1 MKNILIIDD
10 EINICTLLSKFLS
23 KHGFKVDT
31 TMSGATALKMMKE
44 KTYDLALCDYRL
56 KDTDGAQLLQDIRVL
71 SPQTIVIIIT
81 GYTDVRVAVEMVK
94 NGAYDY
100 ISKPLYPDEILNLI
114 HKAFVHQESVKEQYG
129 NSLPPLPGYSA
140 PAANNNVPATPAASS
155 AAASQYKEPEQE
167 SLDNRRDEKYVYGDS
182 GSAKELYRQINLV
195 APTDYSV
202 IIFGETGTG
211 KESVA
216 QLIHQHSKRRG
227 QPFVALDCGS
237 LSKELAASELFGHE
251 KGSFTGAINTKI
263 GAFEQ
268 AQGGTLFLDEI
279 ANLSYDIQ
287 VALLRVVQ
295 EKQIRRVGSM
305 KEIPIDVRI
314 IVASNE
320 KLSESVQ
327 KGRFREDLFHRFNEF
342 TIYIPPLRE
351 RYEDIQL
358 FVNAFVRQVEKELQ
372 KQTGKIS
379 PEVWECFRKYNWPG
393 NIRELK
399 NVIRRACLLTPQGEE
414 ITMSTLPLEMKESF
428 TQHFVEDQVEELV
441 AMAKENDLKTVA
453 LQAEY
458 NKIIN
463 VLKEVKYN
471 KTKAA
476 QLLNID
482 RKTLY
487 NKLRLLNINY

>member
-10 EINICTLLSKFLS
+10 EINICTLLSKFLG
-23 KHGFKVDT
+23 KHGFDVDT
-31 TMSGATALKMMKE
+31 TMTGSAALKMMKE
-44 KTYDLALCDYRL
+44 KTYDLVLCDYRL
-56 KDTDGAQLLQDIRVL
+56 KDTDGAQLLQDIRQINP
-71 SPQTIVIIIT
+71 STIVIIIT

-100 ISKPLYPDEILNLI
+100 LSKPLYPDEILSLV
-114 HKAFVHQESVKEQYG
+114 HKAFAHKESEQERQAVRPVESG
-129 NSLPPLPGYSA
+129 S
-140 PAANNNVPATPAASS
+140 
-155 AAASQYKEPEQE
+155 EPEVRETLLSRSQN
-167 SLDNRRDEKYVYGDS
+167 DKNDKYVYGES
-182 GSAKELYRQINLV
+182 EGAKELIRQIKLV

-216 QLIHQHSKRRG
+216 HLIHHHSKRNQ

-279 ANLSYDIQ
+279 SNLSYDIQ
-287 VALLRVVQ
+287 VALLRVLQ
-295 EKQIRRVGSM
+295 EKVIRRVGSL

-327 KGRFREDLFHRFNEF
+327 RGKFREDLFHRLNEF

-351 RYEDIQL
+351 RRDDL
-358 FVNAFVRQVEKELQ
+358 PLFTTSFVNQVERELD
-372 KQTGKIS
+372 KSCGKIS
-379 PEVWECFRKYNWPG
+379 AEVWDCFKQYNWPG

-399 NVIRRACLLTPQGEE
+399 NVIRRACLLTPEME
-414 ITMSTLPLEMKESF
+414 DITMIALPLEMKESF
-428 TQHFVEDQVEELV
+428 AQAPEEVHVSGEL
-441 AMAKENDLKTVA
+441 ALLSNDNDLKTVA

-476 QLLNID
+476 QVLNID

>member
-10 EINICTLLSKFLS
+10 EINICTLLSKFLG
-23 KHGFKVDT
+23 KHGFDVDT
-31 TMSGATALKMMKE
+31 TMTGGAALKMMKE
-44 KTYDLALCDYRL
+44 KTYDLVLCDYRL
-56 KDTDGAQLLQDIRVL
+56 KDTDGAQLLQDIHQINP
-71 SPQTIVIIIT
+71 STIVIIIT

-100 ISKPLYPDEILNLI
+100 LSKPLYPDEILNLV
-114 HKAFVHQESVKEQYG
+114 HKAFAHKEAEQERR
-129 NSLPPLPGYSA
+129 
-140 PAANNNVPATPAASS
+140 ASRPVES
-155 AAASQYKEPEQE
+155 GSEPEEVRETLLSRNQ
-167 SLDNRRDEKYVYGDS
+167 DDKNNKYVYGES
-182 GSAKELYRQINLV
+182 EGAKELIRQIKLV

-216 QLIHQHSKRRG
+216 HLIHHHSKRNH

-279 ANLSYDIQ
+279 SNLSYDIQ
-287 VALLRVVQ
+287 VALLRVLQ
-295 EKQIRRVGSM
+295 EKVIRRVGSL

-327 KGRFREDLFHRFNEF
+327 RGKFREDLFHRLNEF

-351 RYEDIQL
+351 RREDLPL
-358 FVNAFVRQVEKELQ
+358 FTTAFVDQVERELD
-372 KQTGKIS
+372 KSCGKIS
-379 PEVWECFRKYNWPG
+379 SEVWDCFQQYNWPG

-399 NVIRRACLLTPQGEE
+399 NVIRRACLLTPEME
-414 ITMSTLPLEMKESF
+414 DITMIALPLEMKESF
-428 TQHFVEDQVEELV
+428 NQIPEEVHVSGEL
-441 AMAKENDLKTVA
+441 ALLSNDNDLKTVA

-476 QLLNID
+476 QVLNID

>member
-1 MKNILIIDD
+1 MKSILIIDD

-23 KHGFKVDT
+23 KHGFKTDS
-31 TMSGATALKMMKE
+31 TMTGAQALKMMKE
-44 KTYDLALCDYRL
+44 EAYDLVLCDYRL
-56 KDTDGAQLLQDIRVL
+56 KDTDGAQLLNDIRAL
-71 SPQTIVIIIT
+71 RPQTVVIIIT
-81 GYTDVRVAVEMVK
+81 GYSDVRIAVEMVK

-100 ISKPLYPDEILNLI
+100 ISKPLYPDEILSLVN
-114 HKAFVHQESVKEQYG
+114 KALSQPAPSVQGTPVAPYVHEERTPQHSE
-129 NSLPPLPGYSA
+129 PGK
-140 PAANNNVPATPAASS
+140 NGGG
-155 AAASQYKEPEQE
+155 
-167 SLDNRRDEKYVYGDS
+167 KYVYGES
-182 GSAKELYRQINLV
+182 EPSKELFRELTLV

-202 IIFGETGTG
+202 ILFGETGTG

-216 QLIHQHSKRRG
+216 HLIHDHSSRSN
-227 QPFVALDCGS
+227 QPFIAIDCGS

-251 KGSFTGAINTKI
+251 KGAFTGAINTKI

-268 AQGGTLFLDEI
+268 AHGGTIFLDEI

-287 VALLRVVQ
+287 VALLRVIQ

-305 KEIPIDVRI
+305 KEIAVDTRL

-320 KLSESVQ
+320 NLFEAVQ
-327 KGRFREDLFHRFNEF
+327 KGKFREDLFHRFNEF
-342 TIYIPPLRE
+342 TIHIPPLRV
-351 RYEDIQL
+351 RNADLPL
-358 FVNAFVRQVEKELQ
+358 FVDSFLSQVSKELN
-372 KQTGKIS
+372 KPEPVMTE
-379 PEVWECFRKYNWPG
+379 EVWECFRQYDWPG

-399 NVIRRACLLTPQGEE
+399 NVIRRASLLTPAGKE
-414 ITMSTLPLEMKESF
+414 ITMAALPLEMKAGGFSR
-428 TQHFVEDQVEELV
+428 LNSS
-441 AMAKENDLKTVA
+441 AMAASAGVAEDSDDMPDLPMLDENDLKSVA
-453 LQAEY
+453 LKAEY

-463 VLKEVKYN
+463 VLKAVKYN

>member
-10 EINICTLLSKFLS
+10 EINICTLLSKFLG
-23 KHGFKVDT
+23 KHGFDVDT
-31 TMSGATALKMMKE
+31 TMTGNAALKMMKE
-44 KTYDLALCDYRL
+44 KNYDLVLCDYRL
-56 KDTDGAQLLQDIRVL
+56 KDTDGAQLLQDIHQINP
-71 SPQTIVIIIT
+71 STIVIIIT

-100 ISKPLYPDEILNLI
+100 LSKPLYPDEILNLV
-114 HKAFVHQESVKEQYG
+114 HKAFAHKEAEQERQAVRPVESG
-129 NSLPPLPGYSA
+129 S
-140 PAANNNVPATPAASS
+140 
-155 AAASQYKEPEQE
+155 EPEVRETLLSRNQ
-167 SLDNRRDEKYVYGDS
+167 SDKNDKYVYGDS
-182 GSAKELYRQINLV
+182 DGAKELFRQIRLV

-216 QLIHQHSKRRG
+216 HLIHHHSKRNQ

-279 ANLSYDIQ
+279 SNLSYDIQ
-287 VALLRVVQ
+287 VALLRVLQ
-295 EKQIRRVGSM
+295 EKVIRRVGSL
-305 KEIPIDVRI
+305 KEIPVDVRI

-327 KGRFREDLFHRFNEF
+327 RGKFREDLFHRFNEF

-351 RYEDIQL
+351 RREDL
-358 FVNAFVRQVEKELQ
+358 PLFTVAFVNQVEKELD
-372 KQTGKIS
+372 KTCGKIS
-379 PEVWECFRKYNWPG
+379 PEVWECFRQYSWPG

-399 NVIRRACLLTPQGEE
+399 NVIRRACLLTPEME
-414 ITMSTLPLEMKESF
+414 DITMSALPLEMKESF
-428 TQHFVEDQVEELV
+428 LQIPDEVPVSGEL
-441 AMAKENDLKTVA
+441 AILSNDNDLKTVA

-476 QLLNID
+476 QVLNID

>member
-1 MKNILIIDD
+1 MIIDD
-10 EINICTLLSKFLS
+10 EINICTLLSKFLG

-31 TMSGATALKMMKE
+31 TMSGNAALKMMKE
-44 KTYDLALCDYRL
+44 KPYDLVLCDYRL
-56 KDTDGAQLLQDIRVL
+56 KDTDGAQLLQDIHQLNPR
-71 SPQTIVIIIT
+71 TIVIIIT

-100 ISKPLYPDEILNLI
+100 LSKPLYPDEILNLV
-114 HKAFVHQESVKEQYG
+114 HKAFAHLDAESEREAMQVISQ
-129 NSLPPLPGYSA
+129 PQA
-140 PAANNNVPATPAASS
+140 AAANRENSS
-155 AAASQYKEPEQE
+155 NGKAPVSEM
-167 SLDNRRDEKYVYGDS
+167 LDKSNKYVYGE
-182 GSAKELYRQINLV
+182 SAGAMELFRQIKLV

-216 QLIHQHSKRRG
+216 HLIHHHSKRSS

-251 KGSFTGAINTKI
+251 KGAFTGAIGTKI

-268 AQGGTLFLDEI
+268 ATGGTLFLDEV

-287 VALLRVVQ
+287 VALLRVIQ
-295 EKQIRRVGSM
+295 EKVIRRVGSL
-305 KEIPIDVRI
+305 KEIPVDVRI

-351 RYEDIQL
+351 RKEDLPL
-358 FVNAFVRQVEKELQ
+358 FVNAFIGQVEKELQ
-372 KQTGKIS
+372 KNCGKITQ
-379 PEVWECFRKYNWPG
+379 EVWECFQKYSWPG

-399 NVIRRACLLTPQGEE
+399 NVIRRACLLTPEHQD
-414 ITMSTLPLEMKESF
+414 ITMSALPLEMKEA
-428 TQHFVEDQVEELV
+428 FVQSYEEDPVTEL
-441 AMAKENDLKTVA
+441 ATIANENDLKTVA

>member
-10 EINICTLLSKFLS
+10 EINICTLLSKFLG
-23 KHGFKVDT
+23 KHGFKVDS
-31 TMSGATALKMMKE
+31 TMTGAQAMKMMTE
-44 KTYDLALCDYRL
+44 NRYDLVLCDYRL
-56 KDTDGAQLLQDIRVL
+56 KDTDGAKLLGDIRQQHPHTVM
-71 SPQTIVIIIT
+71 IIIT
-81 GYTDVRVAVEMVK
+81 GYSDVRIAVEMVK

-100 ISKPLYPDEILNLI
+100 ISKPLYPDEILSLVN
-114 HKAFVHQESVKEQYG
+114 KALSQPV
-129 NSLPPLPGYSA
+129 PA
-140 PAANNNVPATPAASS
+140 PATQVNAV
-155 AAASQYKEPEQE
+155 EPHAHEERPMPVSEQQKNG
-167 SLDNRRDEKYVYGDS
+167 SRYVYGES
-182 GSAKELYRQINLV
+182 EPSRELFRELTLV

-216 QLIHQHSKRRG
+216 HLIHEHSSRKG

-237 LSKELAASELFGHE
+237 LSRELAASELFGHE
-251 KGSFTGAINTKI
+251 KGAFTGAIGTKI

-279 ANLSYDIQ
+279 SNLSYDIQ
-287 VALLRVVQ
+287 VALLRVIQ

-305 KEIPIDVRI
+305 KEIAIDVRL

-320 KLSESVQ
+320 NLFESVQ
-327 KGRFREDLFHRFNEF
+327 KGKFREDLFHRFNEF
-342 TIYIPPLRE
+342 TIHIPPLRE
-351 RYEDIQL
+351 RVEDLPL
-358 FVNAFVRQVEKELQ
+358 FVDAFLSQVSKELN
-372 KQTGKIS
+372 KGEVKMS
-379 PEVWECFRKYNWPG
+379 EEVWECFRRYDWPG
-393 NIRELK
+393 NVRELK
-399 NVIRRACLLTPQGEE
+399 NVIRRASLLTPAGKE
-414 ITMSTLPLEMKESF
+414 ITMAALPLEMKSGHTFAKSTHTNGESA
-428 TQHFVEDQVEELV
+428 EEEIPDMPMLDS
-441 AMAKENDLKTVA
+441 NDLKSVA
-453 LQAEY
+453 LKAEY

-463 VLKEVKYN
+463 VLKAVKYN

>member
-1 MKNILIIDD
+1 MIIDD
-10 EINICTLLSKFLS
+10 EINICTLLSKFLG

-31 TMSGATALKMMKE
+31 TMSGNAGLKMMKE
-44 KTYDLALCDYRL
+44 KPYDLVLCDYRL
-56 KDTDGAQLLQDIRVL
+56 KDTDGAQLLQDIRQL
-71 SPQTIVIIIT
+71 NPRTIVIIIT

-100 ISKPLYPDEILNLI
+100 LSKPLYPDEILNLV
-114 HKAFVHQESVKEQYG
+114 HKAFAHLDAESERESMHAMSQPQTTAG
-129 NSLPPLPGYSA
+129 INS
-140 PAANNNVPATPAASS
+140 
-155 AAASQYKEPEQE
+155 ASQGEGKAPVSEM
-167 SLDNRRDEKYVYGDS
+167 LDKTNKYVYGES
-182 GSAKELYRQINLV
+182 GGATELFRQIKLV

-202 IIFGETGTG
+202 IVFGETGTG

-216 QLIHQHSKRRG
+216 HLIHHHSKRSS

-268 AQGGTLFLDEI
+268 AHGGTLFLDEV

-287 VALLRVVQ
+287 VALLRVIQ
-295 EKQIRRVGSM
+295 EKVIRRVGSL
-305 KEIPIDVRI
+305 KEIPVDVRI

-351 RYEDIQL
+351 RKEDLPL
-358 FVNAFVRQVEKELQ
+358 FVNSFISQVEKELQ
-372 KQTGKIS
+372 KNCGKIT
-379 PEVWECFRKYNWPG
+379 PEVWECFQKYSWPG

-399 NVIRRACLLTPQGEE
+399 NVIRRACLLTPEHQD
-414 ITMSTLPLEMKESF
+414 ITMTALPLEMKEAF
-428 TQHFVEDQVEELV
+428 TQSFEEDHVSELV
-441 AMAKENDLKTVA
+441 AIANDNDLKTVA

>member
-10 EINICTLLSKFLS
+10 EINICTLLSKFLG
-23 KHGFKVDT
+23 KHGFDVDT
-31 TMSGATALKMMKE
+31 TMTGGAALKMMKE
-44 KTYDLALCDYRL
+44 KTYDLVLCDYRL
-56 KDTDGAQLLQDIRVL
+56 KDTDGAQLLQDIHQINP
-71 SPQTIVIIIT
+71 STIVIIIT

-100 ISKPLYPDEILNLI
+100 LSKPLYPDEILNLV
-114 HKAFVHQESVKEQYG
+114 HKAFAHKDAEQERR
-129 NSLPPLPGYSA
+129 
-140 PAANNNVPATPAASS
+140 ASRPVEAGS
-155 AAASQYKEPEQE
+155 EPEVVRETLLSRNQ
-167 SLDNRRDEKYVYGDS
+167 DDKNNKYVYGES
-182 GSAKELYRQINLV
+182 EGAKELIRQIKLV

-216 QLIHQHSKRRG
+216 HLIHHHSKRNQ

-279 ANLSYDIQ
+279 SNLSYDIQ
-287 VALLRVVQ
+287 VALLRVLQ
-295 EKQIRRVGSM
+295 EKLIRRVGSL

-327 KGRFREDLFHRFNEF
+327 RGKFREDLFHRLNEF

-351 RYEDIQL
+351 RREDL
-358 FVNAFVRQVEKELQ
+358 PLFTTAFVNQVEKELD
-372 KQTGKIS
+372 KSCGKIS
-379 PEVWECFRKYNWPG
+379 SEVWDCFQQYNWPG

-399 NVIRRACLLTPQGEE
+399 NVIRRACLLTPETE
-414 ITMSTLPLEMKESF
+414 DITMIALPLEMKESF
-428 TQHFVEDQVEELV
+428 NQIPEEVHVSGEL
-441 AMAKENDLKTVA
+441 ALLSNDNDLKTVA

-476 QLLNID
+476 QVLNID

>member
-10 EINICTLLSKFLS
+10 EINICTLLSKFLG
-23 KHGFKVDT
+23 KHGFEVDT
-31 TMSGATALKMMKE
+31 TMTGGAALKMMKE
-44 KTYDLALCDYRL
+44 KSFDLVLCDYRL
-56 KDTDGAQLLQDIRVL
+56 KDTDGAQLLQDIRQIN
-71 SPQTIVIIIT
+71 PHTIVIIIT

-100 ISKPLYPDEILNLI
+100 LSKPLYPDEILNLV
-114 HKAFVHQESVKEQYG
+114 HKAFAHKE
-129 NSLPPLPGYSA
+129 A
-140 PAANNNVPATPAASS
+140 EA
-155 AAASQYKEPEQE
+155 E
-167 SLDNRRDEKYVYGDS
+167 RRLVQPVETSNETEARETLLSRDHGEKNDRYVYGES
-182 GSAKELYRQINLV
+182 EGAQELFRQIKLV

-216 QLIHQHSKRRG
+216 HMIHYHSKRNS

-268 AQGGTLFLDEI
+268 AQGGTLFLDEVS
-279 ANLSYDIQ
+279 NLSYDIQ
-287 VALLRVVQ
+287 VALLRVLQ
-295 EKQIRRVGSM
+295 EKVIRRVGSLR
-305 KEIPIDVRI
+305 EIPVDVRI

-327 KGRFREDLFHRFNEF
+327 RGKFREDLFHRFNEF

-351 RYEDIQL
+351 RTEDLQL
-358 FVNAFVRQVEKELQ
+358 FVKAFVKQVEIELN
-372 KQTGKIS
+372 KNCGKIS
-379 PEVWECFRKYNWPG
+379 SEVWHCFRQYYWPG

-399 NVIRRACLLTPQGEE
+399 NVIRRACLLTPEHQD
-414 ITMSTLPLEMKESF
+414 ITMTALPLEMKESF
-428 TQHFVEDQVEELV
+428 NNGNNNNNHFDEGEASGEL
-441 AMAKENDLKTVA
+441 AILANENDLKTVA

>member
-23 KHGFKVDT
+23 KHGFNVDT
-31 TMSGATALKMMKE
+31 TMTGAAALKMMKE
-44 KTYDLALCDYRL
+44 KSFDLVLCDYRL
-56 KDTDGAQLLQDIRVL
+56 KDTDGAQLLQDIRQIN
-71 SPQTIVIIIT
+71 PHTIVIIIT

-100 ISKPLYPDEILNLI
+100 LSKPLYPDEILNLV
-114 HKAFVHQESVKEQYG
+114 HKAFAHKESEMERLAVQPVDAG
-129 NSLPPLPGYSA
+129 SA
-140 PAANNNVPATPAASS
+140 PEARETLLSRNQQDKN
-155 AAASQYKEPEQE
+155 
-167 SLDNRRDEKYVYGDS
+167 DKYVYGESD
-182 GSAKELYRQINLV
+182 GAKELIRQIKLV

-216 QLIHQHSKRRG
+216 HLIHHHSKRAE

-251 KGSFTGAINTKI
+251 KGAFTGAINTKI

-279 ANLSYDIQ
+279 SNLSYDIQ
-287 VALLRVVQ
+287 VAMLRVLQ
-295 EKQIRRVGSM
+295 EKVIRRVGSL
-305 KEIPIDVRI
+305 KEIPVDVRI

-327 KGRFREDLFHRFNEF
+327 RGKFREDLFHRFNEF

-351 RYEDIQL
+351 RSEDLPL
-358 FVNAFVRQVEKELQ
+358 FVTSFVKQVERELD
-372 KQTGKIS
+372 KSCGKIS
-379 PEVWECFRKYNWPG
+379 SEVWKCFQQYYWPG

-399 NVIRRACLLTPQGEE
+399 NVIRRACLLTPEMQE
-414 ITMSTLPLEMKESF
+414 ITMAALPLEMKEAF
-428 TQHFVEDQVEELV
+428 TQTAEEMPVSGEL
-441 AMAKENDLKTVA
+441 AIMANDNDLKTVA

>member
-1 MKNILIIDD
+1 MLD
-10 EINICTLLSKFLS
+10 
-23 KHGFKVDT
+23 
-31 TMSGATALKMMKE
+31 
-44 KTYDLALCDYRL
+44 KT
-56 KDTDGAQLLQDIRVL
+56 
-71 SPQTIVIIIT
+71 
-81 GYTDVRVAVEMVK
+81 
-94 NGAYDY
+94 N
-100 ISKPLYPDEILNLI
+100 
-114 HKAFVHQESVKEQYG
+114 
-129 NSLPPLPGYSA
+129 
-140 PAANNNVPATPAASS
+140 
-155 AAASQYKEPEQE
+155 
-167 SLDNRRDEKYVYGDS
+167 KYVYGESS
-182 GSAKELYRQINLV
+182 GAQELFRQIKLV

-216 QLIHQHSKRRG
+216 HLIHHHSKRSA

-268 AQGGTLFLDEI
+268 AHSGTLFLDEVS
-279 ANLSYDIQ
+279 NLSYDIQ
-287 VALLRVVQ
+287 VALLRVIQ
-295 EKQIRRVGSM
+295 EKVIRRVGSL
-305 KEIPIDVRI
+305 KEIPVDVRI

-327 KGRFREDLFHRFNEF
+327 RGKFREDLFHRFNEF

-351 RYEDIQL
+351 RQEDLPL
-358 FVNAFVRQVEKELQ
+358 FVTAFISQVEKELQ
-372 KQTGKIS
+372 KNCGKITS
-379 PEVWECFRKYNWPG
+379 EVWACFQKYSWPG

-399 NVIRRACLLTPQGEE
+399 NVIRRACLLTPEHQD
-414 ITMSTLPLEMKESF
+414 ITMSTLPLEMKEAFS
-428 TQHFVEDQVEELV
+428 QSYEEDHVGELV
-441 AMAKENDLKTVA
+441 AIANENDLKTVA

>member
-1 MKNILIIDD
+1 MIIDD
-10 EINICTLLSKFLS
+10 EINICTLLSKFLG

-31 TMSGATALKMMKE
+31 TMSGAAALKMMKE
-44 KTYDLALCDYRL
+44 KPYDLVLCDYRL
-56 KDTDGAQLLQDIRVL
+56 KDTDGAQLLQDIRQL
-71 SPQTIVIIIT
+71 NPRTIVIIIT

-100 ISKPLYPDEILNLI
+100 LSKPLYPDEILNLV
-114 HKAFVHQESVKEQYG
+114 HKAFAHLDAENERD
-129 NSLPPLPGYSA
+129 
-140 PAANNNVPATPAASS
+140 NVPALPQQDANR
-155 AAASQYKEPEQE
+155 E
-167 SLDNRRDEKYVYGDS
+167 SGNGQAPIAEMLDKTNKYVYGES
-182 GSAKELYRQINLV
+182 GGAQELFRQIKLV

-216 QLIHQHSKRRG
+216 HLIHHHSKRSA

-268 AQGGTLFLDEI
+268 AHGGTLFLDEVS
-279 ANLSYDIQ
+279 NLSYDIQ
-287 VALLRVVQ
+287 VALLRVIQ
-295 EKQIRRVGSM
+295 EKVIRRVGSL
-305 KEIPIDVRI
+305 KEIPVDVRI

-327 KGRFREDLFHRFNEF
+327 RGKFREDLFHRFNEF

-351 RYEDIQL
+351 RQEDLPL
-358 FVNAFVRQVEKELQ
+358 FVTAFMTQVEKELQ
-372 KQTGKIS
+372 KNCGKVT
-379 PEVWECFRKYNWPG
+379 PEVWACFQKYSWPG

-399 NVIRRACLLTPQGEE
+399 NVIRRACLLTPEHQD

-428 TQHFVEDQVEELV
+428 TQHYEEDHVSELV
-441 AMAKENDLKTVA
+441 AIANENDLKTVA

>member
-1 MKNILIIDD
+1 MRNIMIIDD
-10 EINICTLLSKFLS
+10 EINICTLLSKFLG

-31 TMSGATALKMMKE
+31 TMSGNAALKMMKE
-44 KTYDLALCDYRL
+44 KPYDLVLCDYRL
-56 KDTDGAQLLQDIRVL
+56 KDTDGAQLMQDIRQL
-71 SPQTIVIIIT
+71 NPRTIVIIIT

-100 ISKPLYPDEILNLI
+100 LSKPLYPDEILNLV
-114 HKAFVHQESVKEQYG
+114 HKAFAHLDAQGERDSVISVSQPQPQRRTESDSNGEVPVSE
-129 NSLPPLPGYSA
+129 PLDQT
-140 PAANNNVPATPAASS
+140 N
-155 AAASQYKEPEQE
+155 
-167 SLDNRRDEKYVYGDS
+167 KYVYGESS
-182 GSAKELYRQINLV
+182 GARELFRQIKLV

-216 QLIHQHSKRRG
+216 HLIHHHSKRSA

-268 AQGGTLFLDEI
+268 AHGGTLFLDEVS
-279 ANLSYDIQ
+279 NLSYDIQ
-287 VALLRVVQ
+287 VALLRVIQ
-295 EKQIRRVGSM
+295 EKVIRRVGSL
-305 KEIPIDVRI
+305 KEIPVDVRI

-327 KGRFREDLFHRFNEF
+327 RGKFREDLFHRFNEF

-351 RYEDIQL
+351 RQEDLPL
-358 FVNAFVRQVEKELQ
+358 FVNAFVAQVEKELQ
-372 KQTGKIS
+372 KNCGKIT
-379 PEVWECFRKYNWPG
+379 PEVWACFQKYSWPG

-399 NVIRRACLLTPQGEE
+399 NVIRRACLLTPEHQD
-414 ITMSTLPLEMKESF
+414 ITMSALPLEMKEAFNQSYD
-428 TQHFVEDQVEELV
+428 EDHVSEL
-441 AMAKENDLKTVA
+441 AAIANENDLKTVA

>member
-1 MKNILIIDD
+1 MRNILIIDD
-10 EINICTLLSKFLS
+10 EINICTLLSKFLG

-44 KTYDLALCDYRL
+44 KTFDLVLCDYRL
-56 KDTDGAQLLQDIRVL
+56 KDTDGAQLLQDILLINPR
-71 SPQTIVIIIT
+71 TIVIIIT
-81 GYTDVRVAVEMVK
+81 GYTDVRVAVDMVK

-100 ISKPLYPDEILNLI
+100 LSKPLYPDEILNLV
-114 HKAFVHQESVKEQYG
+114 HKAFAHMDAEREREESMPMRSANGSSGG
-129 NSLPPLPGYSA
+129 NGSA
-140 PAANNNVPATPAASS
+140 PAASNG
-155 AAASQYKEPEQE
+155 EPDSEM
-167 SLDNRRDEKYVYGDS
+167 LDKSHKYVYGES
-182 GSAKELYRQINLV
+182 NGAKELFRQIKLV

-216 QLIHQHSKRRG
+216 HLIHHHSKRHN

-268 AQGGTLFLDEI
+268 AHGGTLFLDEV

-287 VALLRVVQ
+287 VALLRVIQ
-295 EKQIRRVGSM
+295 EKVIRRVGSL
-305 KEIPIDVRI
+305 KEIPVDVRI

-320 KLSESVQ
+320 KLSESVA

-351 RYEDIQL
+351 RVEDLPL
-358 FVNAFVRQVEKELQ
+358 FVDAFMRQVERELQ
-372 KQTGKIS
+372 KNCGKITS
-379 PEVWECFRKYNWPG
+379 EVWECFSRYNWPG

-399 NVIRRACLLTPQGEE
+399 NVIRRACLLTPEHDD
-414 ITMSTLPLEMKESF
+414 ITLSTLPLEMKESF
-428 TQHFVEDQVEELV
+428 AQQPFEEDHQVNMSGELISITN
-441 AMAKENDLKTVA
+441 ENDLKTVA

>member
-10 EINICTLLSKFLS
+10 EINICTLLSKFLG
-23 KHGFKVDT
+23 KHGFDVDT
-31 TMSGATALKMMKE
+31 TMTGGAALKMMKE
-44 KTYDLALCDYRL
+44 KTYDLVLCDYRL
-56 KDTDGAQLLQDIRVL
+56 KDTDGAQLLQDIHQINP
-71 SPQTIVIIIT
+71 STIVIIIT

-100 ISKPLYPDEILNLI
+100 LSKPLYPDEILNLV
-114 HKAFVHQESVKEQYG
+114 HKAFAHKDAEQERR
-129 NSLPPLPGYSA
+129 
-140 PAANNNVPATPAASS
+140 ASRPVES
-155 AAASQYKEPEQE
+155 GSEPEAVRETLLSRNQ
-167 SLDNRRDEKYVYGDS
+167 DDKNNKYVYGES
-182 GSAKELYRQINLV
+182 EGAKELIRQIKLV

-216 QLIHQHSKRRG
+216 HLIHHHSKRNQ

-279 ANLSYDIQ
+279 SNLSYDIQ
-287 VALLRVVQ
+287 VALLRVLQ
-295 EKQIRRVGSM
+295 EKLIRRVGSL

-327 KGRFREDLFHRFNEF
+327 RGKFREDLFHRLNEF

-351 RYEDIQL
+351 RREDL
-358 FVNAFVRQVEKELQ
+358 PLFTTAFVNQVEKELD
-372 KQTGKIS
+372 KSCGKIS
-379 PEVWECFRKYNWPG
+379 SEVWDCFQQYNWPG

-399 NVIRRACLLTPQGEE
+399 NVIRRACLLTPEME
-414 ITMSTLPLEMKESF
+414 DITMIALPLEMKESF
-428 TQHFVEDQVEELV
+428 NQIPEEVHVSGEL
-441 AMAKENDLKTVA
+441 ALLSNDNDLKTVA

-476 QLLNID
+476 QVLNID

>member
-1 MKNILIIDD
+1 MRNILIIDD
-10 EINICTLLSKFLS
+10 EINICTLLSKFLT
-23 KHGFKVDT
+23 KHGFAVET
-31 TMSGATALKMMKE
+31 TMTGTSALKMMKE
-44 KTYDLALCDYRL
+44 KPFDLVLCDYRL
-56 KDTDGAQLLQDIRVL
+56 KDTDGAQLLQDIRQIN
-71 SPQTIVIIIT
+71 PNTIVIIIT

-100 ISKPLYPDEILNLI
+100 LSKPLYPDEILSLV
-114 HKAFVHQESVKEQYG
+114 HKAFAHKESEQERR
-129 NSLPPLPGYSA
+129 
-140 PAANNNVPATPAASS
+140 
-155 AAASQYKEPEQE
+155 ASQPVDAGNEAEARETLLQRNQNDKN
-167 SLDNRRDEKYVYGDS
+167 DKYVYGE
-182 GSAKELYRQINLV
+182 SANSQELIRQIKLV

-216 QLIHQHSKRRG
+216 HLIHYHSKRAE

-251 KGSFTGAINTKI
+251 KGAFTGAINTKI

-279 ANLSYDIQ
+279 SNLSYDIQ
-287 VALLRVVQ
+287 VALLRVLQ
-295 EKQIRRVGSM
+295 EKVIRRVGSL

-327 KGRFREDLFHRFNEF
+327 RGKFREDLFHRFNEF

-351 RYEDIQL
+351 RQADLPL
-358 FVNAFVRQVEKELQ
+358 FVEAFVRQVEKELD
-372 KQTGKIS
+372 KTCGNIS
-379 PEVWECFRKYNWPG
+379 PEVWECFRQYNWPG

-399 NVIRRACLLTPQGEE
+399 NVIRRACLLTPEKEE
-414 ITMSTLPLEMKESF
+414 ITMAALPLEMKESF
-428 TQHFVEDQVEELV
+428 NQPAEEMPMVGEFSAILSN
-441 AMAKENDLKTVA
+441 ENDLKSVA

>member
-10 EINICTLLSKFLS
+10 EINICTLLSKFLG
-23 KHGFKVDT
+23 KHGFKVDS
-31 TMSGATALKMMKE
+31 TMTGAQAMKMMVE
-44 KTYDLALCDYRL
+44 HQYDLVLCDYRL
-56 KDTDGAQLLQDIRVL
+56 KDTDGAKLLGDIRQQH
-71 SPQTIVIIIT
+71 PQTVVIIIT
-81 GYTDVRVAVEMVK
+81 GYSDVRIAVDMVK

-100 ISKPLYPDEILNLI
+100 ISKPLYPDEILSLVN
-114 HKAFVHQESVKEQYG
+114 KALSQ
-129 NSLPPLPGYSA
+129 PA
-140 PAANNNVPATPAASS
+140 PAL
-155 AAASQYKEPEQE
+155 SQVNAVEPHAHEEKPMPVSEQQKGG
-167 SLDNRRDEKYVYGDS
+167 SRYVYGES
-182 GSAKELYRQINLV
+182 EPSRELFRELTLV

-216 QLIHQHSKRRG
+216 HLIHEHSSRKG

-237 LSKELAASELFGHE
+237 LSRELAASELFGHE
-251 KGSFTGAINTKI
+251 KGAFTGAIGTKI

-268 AQGGTLFLDEI
+268 AHGGTLFLDEI
-279 ANLSYDIQ
+279 SNLSYDIQ
-287 VALLRVVQ
+287 VALLRVIQ

-305 KEIPIDVRI
+305 KEIAVDVRL

-320 KLSESVQ
+320 NLFESVQ
-327 KGRFREDLFHRFNEF
+327 KGKFREDLFHRFNEF
-342 TIYIPPLRE
+342 TIHIPPLRE
-351 RYEDIQL
+351 RYEDLPL
-358 FVNAFVRQVEKELQ
+358 FVDAFLSQVSKELN
-372 KQTGKIS
+372 KGEVMMS
-379 PEVWECFRKYNWPG
+379 EEVWECFRRYDWPG

-399 NVIRRACLLTPQGEE
+399 NVIRRASLLTPAGKE
-414 ITMSTLPLEMKESF
+414 ITMAALPLEMKSGNTF
-428 TQHFVEDQVEELV
+428 AKPAYANSDSTAEEMPDMPLLDS
-441 AMAKENDLKTVA
+441 NDLKSVA
-453 LQAEY
+453 LKAEY

-463 VLKEVKYN
+463 VLKAVKYN

>member
-1 MKNILIIDD
+1 MRNILIIDD
-10 EINICTLLSKFLS
+10 EINICTLLSKFLG

-31 TMSGATALKMMKE
+31 TMSGGTALKMMKE
-44 KTYDLALCDYRL
+44 KTFDLVLCDYRL
-56 KDTDGAQLLQDIRVL
+56 KDTDGAQLLQDILQINPR
-71 SPQTIVIIIT
+71 TIVIIIT
-81 GYTDVRVAVEMVK
+81 GYTDVRVAVDMVK

-100 ISKPLYPDEILNLI
+100 LSKPLYPDEILNLV
-114 HKAFVHQESVKEQYG
+114 HKAFAHMDSERERESSSPTVRTFSSVNTGASEG
-129 NSLPPLPGYSA
+129 ARPVNDDPNS
-140 PAANNNVPATPAASS
+140 
-155 AAASQYKEPEQE
+155 EM
-167 SLDNRRDEKYVYGDS
+167 LDKSHKYVYGES
-182 GSAKELYRQINLV
+182 NNARELFRQIKLV

-216 QLIHQHSKRRG
+216 HMIHANSKRHN

-251 KGSFTGAINTKI
+251 KGAFTGAIANKI

-268 AQGGTLFLDEI
+268 AHGGTLFLDEV

-287 VALLRVVQ
+287 VALLRVIQ
-295 EKQIRRVGSM
+295 EKVIRRVGNL

-342 TIYIPPLRE
+342 TIYIPPLRD
-351 RYEDIQL
+351 RVEDLPL
-358 FVNAFVRQVEKELQ
+358 FVDAFMRQVERELQ
-372 KQTGKIS
+372 KNCGKITH
-379 PEVWECFRKYNWPG
+379 EVWECFNRYNWPG

-399 NVIRRACLLTPQGEE
+399 NVIRRACLLTPEHE
-414 ITMSTLPLEMKESF
+414 DITLTTLPLEMKESF
-428 TQHFVEDQVEELV
+428 SQPSTAASYEEDHQVNMSGELISITN
-441 AMAKENDLKTVA
+441 ENDLKTVA

>member
-23 KHGFKVDT
+23 KHGFAVDT
-31 TMSGATALKMMKE
+31 TMTGTAALKLMKE
-44 KTYDLALCDYRL
+44 KSFDLVLCDYRL
-56 KDTDGAQLLQDIRVL
+56 KDTDGAQLLQDIHQIN
-71 SPQTIVIIIT
+71 PQIIVIIIT
-81 GYTDVRVAVEMVK
+81 GYTDVRIAVEMVK

-100 ISKPLYPDEILNLI
+100 LSKPLYPDEILTLV
-114 HKAFVHQESVKEQYG
+114 HKAFSHKESEQERM
-129 NSLPPLPGYSA
+129 
-140 PAANNNVPATPAASS
+140 
-155 AAASQYKEPEQE
+155 ASQPVDAGDEVEARETLLSRNLQDK
-167 SLDNRRDEKYVYGDS
+167 NEKYVYGESDNS
-182 GSAKELYRQINLV
+182 QELIRQIKLV

-216 QLIHQHSKRRG
+216 HLIHHHSKRDS

-251 KGSFTGAINTKI
+251 KGAFTGAINTKI

-268 AQGGTLFLDEI
+268 AQGGTLFLDEVS
-279 ANLSYDIQ
+279 NLSYDIQ
-287 VALLRVVQ
+287 VAMLRVLQ
-295 EKQIRRVGSM
+295 EKVIRRVGSL
-305 KEIPIDVRI
+305 KEIPVDVRI

-327 KGRFREDLFHRFNEF
+327 RGKFREDLFHRFNEF

-351 RYEDIQL
+351 RGEDLPL
-358 FVNAFVRQVEKELQ
+358 FVNAFVKQVEKELD
-372 KQTGKIS
+372 KTCGKIS
-379 PEVWECFRKYNWPG
+379 AEVWECFQRYNWPG

-399 NVIRRACLLTPQGEE
+399 NVIRRACLLTPELQD
-414 ITMSTLPLEMKESF
+414 ITMAALPLEMKESF
-428 TQHFVEDQVEELV
+428 AQSFDEAPAAGEL
-441 AMAKENDLKTVA
+441 AILANENDLKTVA

>member
-1 MKNILIIDD
+1 MRNILIIDD
-10 EINICTLLSKFLS
+10 EINICTLLSKFLG

-31 TMSGATALKMMKE
+31 TMSGANALKMMKE
-44 KTYDLALCDYRL
+44 KTFDLVLCDYRL
-56 KDTDGAQLLQDIRVL
+56 KDTDGAQLLQDILLINPR
-71 SPQTIVIIIT
+71 TIVIIIT
-81 GYTDVRVAVEMVK
+81 GYTDVRVAVDMVK

-100 ISKPLYPDEILNLI
+100 LSKPLYPDEILNLI
-114 HKAFVHQESVKEQYG
+114 HKAFAHMDAEGEREP
-129 NSLPPLPGYSA
+129 SLPVSA
-140 PAANNNVPATPAASS
+140 VNHASS
-155 AAASQYKEPEQE
+155 DTDSVQPVAAHPNSEM
-167 SLDNRRDEKYVYGDS
+167 LDKSHKYVYGES
-182 GSAKELYRQINLV
+182 NGAKELFRQIKLV

-216 QLIHQHSKRRG
+216 HLIHHHSKRHNL
-227 QPFVALDCGS
+227 PFVALDCGS

-268 AQGGTLFLDEI
+268 AHGGTLFLDEVS
-279 ANLSYDIQ
+279 NLSYDIQ
-287 VALLRVVQ
+287 VALLRVIQ
-295 EKQIRRVGSM
+295 EKVIRRVGSL
-305 KEIPIDVRI
+305 KEIPVDVRI

-351 RYEDIQL
+351 RVEDLPL
-358 FVNAFVRQVEKELQ
+358 FIDAFVHQVEKELQ
-372 KQTGKIS
+372 KNCGKITH
-379 PEVWECFRKYNWPG
+379 EVWECFSRYNWPG

-399 NVIRRACLLTPQGEE
+399 NVIRRACLLTPEQED
-414 ITMSTLPLEMKESF
+414 ITLSTLPLEMKESF
-428 TQHFVEDQVEELV
+428 TQQPYDDDHQVNVSGELITITN
-441 AMAKENDLKTVA
+441 ENDLKTVA

>member
-23 KHGFKVDT
+23 KHGFDVDT
-31 TMSGATALKMMKE
+31 TMTGGAALKMMKE
-44 KTYDLALCDYRL
+44 KTFDLVLCDYRL
-56 KDTDGAQLLQDIRVL
+56 KDTDGAQLLQDIRL
-71 SPQTIVIIIT
+71 INPRTIVIIIT

-100 ISKPLYPDEILNLI
+100 LSKPLYPDEILSLV
-114 HKAFVHQESVKEQYG
+114 HKAFAHKESEEERLAVRPVETG
-129 NSLPPLPGYSA
+129 SA
-140 PAANNNVPATPAASS
+140 PEARETLLSRNQNDKN
-155 AAASQYKEPEQE
+155 
-167 SLDNRRDEKYVYGDS
+167 DKYVYGES
-182 GSAKELYRQINLV
+182 EGAKELFRQIKLV

-216 QLIHQHSKRRG
+216 HLIHHHSKRNE

-279 ANLSYDIQ
+279 SNLSYDIQ
-287 VALLRVVQ
+287 VAMLRVLQ
-295 EKQIRRVGSM
+295 EKMIRRVGSL
-305 KEIPIDVRI
+305 KEIPVDVRI

-327 KGRFREDLFHRFNEF
+327 RGKFREDLFHRFNEF

-351 RYEDIQL
+351 RVGDLQL
-358 FVNAFVRQVEKELQ
+358 FVTSFVKQVERELD
-372 KQTGKIS
+372 KSCGKIS
-379 PEVWECFRKYNWPG
+379 PEVWECFQQYSWPG

-399 NVIRRACLLTPQGEE
+399 NVIRRACLLTPEMQE
-414 ITMSTLPLEMKESF
+414 ITMVALPLEMKEAF
-428 TQHFVEDQVEELV
+428 MQGPEENHLSGELAIMV
-441 AMAKENDLKTVA
+441 NDNDLKTVA

>member
-1 MKNILIIDD
+1 MIIDD
-10 EINICTLLSKFLS
+10 EINICTLLSKFLG

-31 TMSGATALKMMKE
+31 TMSGASALKMMKE
-44 KTYDLALCDYRL
+44 KPYDLVLCDYRL
-56 KDTDGAQLLQDIRVL
+56 KDTDGAQLLQDIRQL
-71 SPQTIVIIIT
+71 NPRTIVIIIT

-100 ISKPLYPDEILNLI
+100 LSKPLYPDEILNLV
-114 HKAFVHQESVKEQYG
+114 HKAFAHLDAESERD
-129 NSLPPLPGYSA
+129 
-140 PAANNNVPATPAASS
+140 NVPAI
-155 AAASQYKEPEQE
+155 PEQRTADNSNGQAPVAE
-167 SLDNRRDEKYVYGDS
+167 MLDKTNKYVYGESS
-182 GSAKELYRQINLV
+182 GAQELFRQIKLV

-216 QLIHQHSKRRG
+216 HLIHHHSKRSA

-268 AQGGTLFLDEI
+268 AHGGTLFLDEVS
-279 ANLSYDIQ
+279 NLSYDIQ
-287 VALLRVVQ
+287 VALLRVIQ
-295 EKQIRRVGSM
+295 EKVIRRVGSL
-305 KEIPIDVRI
+305 KEIPVDVRI

-327 KGRFREDLFHRFNEF
+327 RGKFREDLFHRFNEF
-342 TIYIPPLRE
+342 TIYIPPLRD
-351 RYEDIQL
+351 RQEDLPL
-358 FVNAFVRQVEKELQ
+358 FVTAFISQVEKELQ
-372 KQTGKIS
+372 KNCGKITS
-379 PEVWECFRKYNWPG
+379 EVWACFQKYSWPG

-399 NVIRRACLLTPQGEE
+399 NVIRRACLLTPEHQD
-414 ITMSTLPLEMKESF
+414 ITMSSLPLEMKEAFS
-428 TQHFVEDQVEELV
+428 QSYEEDHVGELV
-441 AMAKENDLKTVA
+441 AIANENDLKTVA

>member
-1 MKNILIIDD
+1 MRNILIIDD
-10 EINICTLLSKFLS
+10 EINICTLLSKFLG

-44 KTYDLALCDYRL
+44 KTFDLVLCDYRL
-56 KDTDGAQLLQDIRVL
+56 KDTDGAQLLQDILQINPR
-71 SPQTIVIIIT
+71 TIVIIIT
-81 GYTDVRVAVEMVK
+81 GYTDVRVAVDMVK

-100 ISKPLYPDEILNLI
+100 LSKPLYPDEILNLV
-114 HKAFVHQESVKEQYG
+114 HKAFAHMDAEREREESMPIRTVNGASTG
-129 NSLPPLPGYSA
+129 NGSVQDSRDSDPDG
-140 PAANNNVPATPAASS
+140 
-155 AAASQYKEPEQE
+155 EM
-167 SLDNRRDEKYVYGDS
+167 LDKNHKYVYGES
-182 GSAKELYRQINLV
+182 NGAKELFRQIKLV

-216 QLIHQHSKRRG
+216 HLIHHHSKRQN

-268 AQGGTLFLDEI
+268 AHGGTLFLDEV

-287 VALLRVVQ
+287 VALLRVIQ
-295 EKQIRRVGSM
+295 EKVIRRVGSL

-320 KLSESVQ
+320 KLSESVA

-351 RYEDIQL
+351 RVEDLPL
-358 FVNAFVRQVEKELQ
+358 FVDAFMRQVERELQ
-372 KQTGKIS
+372 KNCGKITN
-379 PEVWECFRKYNWPG
+379 EVWECFSRYNWPG

-399 NVIRRACLLTPQGEE
+399 NVIRRACLLTPEHE
-414 ITMSTLPLEMKESF
+414 DITLSTLPLEMKESF
-428 TQHFVEDQVEELV
+428 AQQPYEEDHQVNMSGELISITN
-441 AMAKENDLKTVA
+441 ENDLKTVA

>member
-10 EINICTLLSKFLS
+10 EINICTLLSKFLG
-23 KHGFKVDT
+23 KHGFDVDT
-31 TMSGATALKMMKE
+31 TMTGGAALKMLKE
-44 KTYDLALCDYRL
+44 KTYDLVLCDYRL
-56 KDTDGAQLLQDIRVL
+56 KDTDGAQLLQDIHQINP
-71 SPQTIVIIIT
+71 STIVIIIT

-100 ISKPLYPDEILNLI
+100 LSKPLYPDEILNLV
-114 HKAFVHQESVKEQYG
+114 HKAFAHKEAEQERR
-129 NSLPPLPGYSA
+129 
-140 PAANNNVPATPAASS
+140 ASRPVES
-155 AAASQYKEPEQE
+155 GSEPEVVRETLLSRNQ
-167 SLDNRRDEKYVYGDS
+167 DDKNNKYVYGES
-182 GSAKELYRQINLV
+182 EGAKELIRQIKLV

-216 QLIHQHSKRRG
+216 HLIHHHSKRSQ

-279 ANLSYDIQ
+279 SNLSYDIQ
-287 VALLRVVQ
+287 VALLRVLQ
-295 EKQIRRVGSM
+295 EKVIRRVGSL
-305 KEIPIDVRI
+305 KEVPIDVRI

-327 KGRFREDLFHRFNEF
+327 RGKFREDLFHRLNEF

-351 RYEDIQL
+351 RREDL
-358 FVNAFVRQVEKELQ
+358 PLFTTAFVNQVERELD
-372 KQTGKIS
+372 KSCGKIS
-379 PEVWECFRKYNWPG
+379 SEVWDCFQQYNWPG

-399 NVIRRACLLTPQGEE
+399 NVIRRACLLTPEME
-414 ITMSTLPLEMKESF
+414 DITMIALPLEMKESF
-428 TQHFVEDQVEELV
+428 NQVPEEVHVSGEL
-441 AMAKENDLKTVA
+441 ALISNDNDLKTVA

-476 QLLNID
+476 QVLNID

>member
-1 MKNILIIDD
+1 MRNILIIDD
-10 EINICTLLSKFLS
+10 EINICTLLSKFLG

-44 KTYDLALCDYRL
+44 KTFDLVLCDYRL
-56 KDTDGAQLLQDIRVL
+56 KDTDGAQLLQDILLINPR
-71 SPQTIVIIIT
+71 TIVIIIT
-81 GYTDVRVAVEMVK
+81 GYTDVRVAVDMVK

-100 ISKPLYPDEILNLI
+100 LSKPLYPDEILNLV
-114 HKAFVHQESVKEQYG
+114 HKAFAHMDAERERESSMPMRTVG
-129 NSLPPLPGYSA
+129 TA
-140 PAANNNVPATPAASS
+140 PAGNGAVQS
-155 AAASQYKEPEQE
+155 ADSAGEDSEVMDK
-167 SLDNRRDEKYVYGDS
+167 SHKYVYGES
-182 GSAKELYRQINLV
+182 NGAKELFRQIKLV

-216 QLIHQHSKRRG
+216 HLIHHHSKRHN

-251 KGSFTGAINTKI
+251 KGAFTGAINTKI

-268 AQGGTLFLDEI
+268 AHGGTLFLDEV

-287 VALLRVVQ
+287 VALLRVIQ
-295 EKQIRRVGSM
+295 EKVIRRVGSL

-320 KLSESVQ
+320 KLSESVS

-342 TIYIPPLRE
+342 TIYIPPLRD
-351 RYEDIQL
+351 RVEDLPL
-358 FVNAFVRQVEKELQ
+358 FVDAFMRQVERELQ
-372 KQTGKIS
+372 KNCGKITN
-379 PEVWECFRKYNWPG
+379 EIWECFSRYNWPG

-399 NVIRRACLLTPQGEE
+399 NVIRRACLLTPEHE
-414 ITMSTLPLEMKESF
+414 DITLSTLPLEMKESF
-428 TQHFVEDQVEELV
+428 TQQPYEEDHQVNMSGELI
-441 AMAKENDLKTVA
+441 AIANENDLKTVA

>member
-1 MKNILIIDD
+1 MKSILIIDD

-23 KHGFKVDT
+23 KHGFKAES
-31 TMSGATALKMMKE
+31 TMSGATALKMLKE
-44 KTYDLALCDYRL
+44 KPYDLILCDYRL
-56 KDTDGAQLLQDIRVL
+56 KDTDGAQLLNDIRQIRPRTV
-71 SPQTIVIIIT
+71 VIIIT
-81 GYTDVRVAVEMVK
+81 GYTDVRIAVDMVK

-100 ISKPLYPDEILNLI
+100 ISKPLYPDEILALVQ
-114 HKAFVHQESVKEQYG
+114 KALSHEPV
-129 NSLPPLPGYSA
+129 PLREPAYA
-140 PAANNNVPATPAASS
+140 PAAAAVGGRAQEEVVEEEKAPLSLKSS
-155 AAASQYKEPEQE
+155 KPN
-167 SLDNRRDEKYVYGDS
+167 DKYVYGKS
-182 GSAKELYRQINLV
+182 HAAKELYRQITLV

-202 IIFGETGTG
+202 IVYGETGTG

-216 QLIHQHSKRRG
+216 NLIHQNSQRKNE
-227 QPFVALDCGS
+227 PFVALDCGS

-268 AQGGTLFLDEI
+268 AHGGTLFLDEI

-287 VALLRVVQ
+287 VALLRVIQ
-295 EKQIRRVGSM
+295 EKQIRRVGSL
-305 KEIPIDVRI
+305 KEIAVDVRLV
-314 IVASNE
+314 VASNE

-327 KGRFREDLFHRFNEF
+327 KGKFREDLFHRFNEF

-351 RYEDIQL
+351 RLDDLPQL
-358 FVNAFVRQVEKELQ
+358 VDTFMQQVAREL
-372 KQTGKIS
+372 GKSPIPIS
-379 PEVWECFRKYNWPG
+379 SDVWDCFRRYDWPG

-399 NVIRRACLLTPQGEE
+399 NVIRRACLLTPADEE
-414 ITMSTLPLEMKESF
+414 IAVETLPLELKEESSRESF
-428 TQHFVEDQVEELV
+428 SVGADGLEEHDMITD
-441 AMAKENDLKTVA
+441 ANDLKAVA
-453 LQAEY
+453 LKAEY

-463 VLKEVKYN
+463 VLKAVKYN

>member
-1 MKNILIIDD
+1 MKNILIVDD

-23 KHGFKVDT
+23 KHGFKVDS
-31 TMSGATALKMMKE
+31 TMTGVQALKMLKE
-44 KTYDLALCDYRL
+44 TPYDLILCDYRL
-56 KDTDGAQLLQDIRVL
+56 KDTDGSQLLSSIRQL
-71 SPQTIVIIIT
+71 HPQTVVIIIT
-81 GYTDVRVAVEMVK
+81 GYSDVRIAVDMVK

-100 ISKPLYPDEILNLI
+100 ISKPLYPDEILNLVN
-114 HKAFVHQESVKEQYG
+114 KALSQKPTAVSELSVPPHAHEELSAQQGGTFRRQHQKNG
-129 NSLPPLPGYSA
+129 
-140 PAANNNVPATPAASS
+140 
-155 AAASQYKEPEQE
+155 SQ
-167 SLDNRRDEKYVYGDS
+167 YVYGES
-182 GSAKELYRQINLV
+182 EPSRALFRELTLV

-216 QLIHQHSKRRG
+216 HLIHDHSNRNG

-237 LSKELAASELFGHE
+237 LSRELAASELFGHE
-251 KGSFTGAINTKI
+251 KGAFTGAINTKI

-268 AQGGTLFLDEI
+268 AHGGTLFLDEI

-287 VALLRVVQ
+287 VALLRVIQ

-305 KEIPIDVRI
+305 KEIAIDVRL

-320 KLSESVQ
+320 NLFESVQ
-327 KGRFREDLFHRFNEF
+327 KGKFREDLFHRFNEF
-342 TIYIPPLRE
+342 TVYIPPLRE
-351 RYEDIQL
+351 RVDDLPY
-358 FVNAFVRQVEKELQ
+358 FVAAFMEQVSKELN
-372 KQTGKIS
+372 KPAAELS
-379 PEVWECFRKYNWPG
+379 EEVWECFRNYDWPG

-399 NVIRRACLLTPQGEE
+399 NVIRRASLLTPAGRE
-414 ITMSTLPLEMKESF
+414 ISIAALPLEMKAGGGPPRYTPNDLEA
-428 TQHFVEDQVEELV
+428 VEQEIPADLML
-441 AMAKENDLKTVA
+441 ADSNDLKSVA
-453 LQAEY
+453 LKAEY
-458 NKIIN
+458 NKIVN
-463 VLKEVKYN
+463 VLKAVKYN

>member
-1 MKNILIIDD
+1 MKRILIVDD
-10 EINICTLLSKFLS
+10 EINICTLLSRFLS
-23 KHGFKVDT
+23 KHGFKT
-31 TMSGATALKMMKE
+31 ESTMTGAQALKMLKE
-44 KTYDLALCDYRL
+44 TPFDLILCDYRL
-56 KDTDGAQLLQDIRVL
+56 KDTDGAQLLTDFRTI

-81 GYTDVRVAVEMVK
+81 GYSDVRIAVDMVK

-100 ISKPLYPDEILNLI
+100 ISKPLYPDEILALVN
-114 HKAFVHQESVKEQYG
+114 KALE
-129 NSLPPLPGYSA
+129 NPGA
-140 PAANNNVPATPAASS
+140 I
-155 AAASQYKEPEQE
+155 ASQPAPSVAQAPVAETA
-167 SLDNRRDEKYVYGDS
+167 NRPQPSGGTQNGNHYVYGES
-182 GSAKELYRQINLV
+182 EPSRQLIRELTLV

-216 QLIHQHSKRRG
+216 HLIHDHSSRKT
-227 QPFVALDCGS
+227 QPFIAIDCGA
-237 LSKELAASELFGHE
+237 LSRELAASELFGHE
-251 KGSFTGAINTKI
+251 KGSFTGAIGTKI

-268 AQGGTLFLDEI
+268 AHGGTIFLDEI
-279 ANLSYDIQ
+279 ANLPYDVQ
-287 VALLRVVQ
+287 VALLRVIQ

-305 KEIPIDVRI
+305 KEIAVDVRL

-320 KLSESVQ
+320 NLFEAVQ
-327 KGRFREDLFHRFNEF
+327 KGKFREDLFHRFNEF
-342 TIYIPPLRE
+342 TIHIPPLRD
-351 RYEDIQL
+351 RGDDL
-358 FVNAFVRQVEKELQ
+358 RTFVDAFLAQAGKELN
-372 KQTGKIS
+372 KPEAALS
-379 PEVWECFRKYNWPG
+379 EEVWDCFKNYDWPG

-399 NVIRRACLLTPQGEE
+399 NVIRRASLLTPAGKE
-414 ITMSTLPLEMKESF
+414 ISMAALPLEMKAGKMTRQLSGAPETVSADQQDEPSF
-428 TQHFVEDQVEELV
+428 PLLDD
-441 AMAKENDLKTVA
+441 NDLKSVA
-453 LQAEY
+453 LKAEY

>member
-1 MKNILIIDD
+1 MRNILIIDD
-10 EINICTLLSKFLS
+10 EINICTLLSKFLG

-31 TMSGATALKMMKE
+31 TMSGGTALKMMKE
-44 KTYDLALCDYRL
+44 KTFDLVLCDYRL
-56 KDTDGAQLLQDIRVL
+56 KDTDGAQLLQDILQINPR
-71 SPQTIVIIIT
+71 TIVIIIT
-81 GYTDVRVAVEMVK
+81 GYTDVRVAVDMVK

-100 ISKPLYPDEILNLI
+100 LSKPLYPDEILNLV
-114 HKAFVHQESVKEQYG
+114 HKAFAHMDAERERES
-129 NSLPPLPGYSA
+129 SMPGRAY
-140 PAANNNVPATPAASS
+140 NTNGIVERPAASS
-155 AAASQYKEPEQE
+155 SSNDEPN
-167 SLDNRRDEKYVYGDS
+167 SDMLDKSHKYVYGES
-182 GSAKELYRQINLV
+182 LGARELIRQIKLV
-195 APTDYSV
+195 APTDYST

-216 QLIHQHSKRRG
+216 HLIHHHSKRHQ

-251 KGSFTGAINTKI
+251 KGAFTGAINTKI

-268 AQGGTLFLDEI
+268 AHGGTLFLDEV

-287 VALLRVVQ
+287 VALLRVIQ
-295 EKQIRRVGSM
+295 EKVIRRVGSL

-320 KLSESVQ
+320 KLSDSVQ

-351 RYEDIQL
+351 RVEDLPL
-358 FVNAFVRQVEKELQ
+358 FVDAFMRQVERELQ
-372 KQTGKIS
+372 KNCGKIAHD
-379 PEVWECFRKYNWPG
+379 VWDCFNRYTWPG

-399 NVIRRACLLTPQGEE
+399 NVIRRACLLTPEHE
-414 ITMSTLPLEMKESF
+414 DITLSTLPLEMKESF
-428 TQHFVEDQVEELV
+428 SQQPAYEEDHQVNMSGELISITN
-441 AMAKENDLKTVA
+441 ENDLKTVA